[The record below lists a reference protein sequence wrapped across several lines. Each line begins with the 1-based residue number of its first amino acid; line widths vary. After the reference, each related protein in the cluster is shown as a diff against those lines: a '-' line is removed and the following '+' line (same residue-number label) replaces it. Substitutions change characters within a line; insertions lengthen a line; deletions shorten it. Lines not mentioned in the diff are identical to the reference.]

1 MKNFLP
7 FSRHLV
13 LLMCEA
19 QCFGA
24 EMRACILNDVLP
36 LLGWLVCVRVCVG
49 GAGYWEGRELIGD
62 MSVRRS

>member
-36 LLGWLVCVRVCVG
+36 LLGWLVCVRVCVCG
-49 GAGYWEGRELIGD
+49 GGVIGRVVSLSET
-62 MSVRRS
+62 